1 MFLALGGVARHREVN
16 ETIGENNRK
25 NNLLQM
31 DTQQVGEKHQPKQRQ
46 VADQRAIAV
55 ADLWVLPQDWEVTSR
70 E

>member
-1 MFLALGGVARHREVN
+1 MFLALGEVAGHREVN

-46 VADQRAIAV
+46 VFRIKGQ
-55 ADLWVLPQDWEVTSR
+55 
-70 E
+70 